1 MGDRNGVKLFN
12 YVRSTLSDSTQKII
26 PTATDS
32 NILGLKDIM
41 FNQDFKPQFNEF
53 VGSLVNRIFTTIIKN
68 KSFSNPLAILK
79 GEKIP
84 LGSIIQGVYTNP
96 PEGKDYEMS
105 ESAMAD
111 ILRIYE
117 PDTKTEYYGINMR
130 KKYPLTLAYTSL
142 EMAFNSWG
150 AFESYIESQ
159 TTALYAA
166 AYIDEYNYTK
176 NLIDGAYSNNKAVIQ
191 TIAPLTDEASTQDFI
206 IKLRTIFNN
215 MLTPSSDYSAYS
227 EMSSD
232 EKNIVTWTTPERII
246 ILIDNETLAKVDVYS
261 LAKAFNIEYA
271 DLIARVVP
279 INHFINPKVHCIICD
294 ESYFQI
300 NEKILEIENFYNI
313 STRSWQLMLHFWEG
327 FNLSAFAPA
336 VILAEELPS
345 VLTNIQISDAP
356 IEITGVGIEEG
367 LDVTLT
373 PANTTGIISY
383 YVDDEKIVS
392 IDKTKT
398 TNAHVALM
406 STGIGSTILHAFSD
420 NGLTAQIEV
429 TVKEA

>member
-1 MGDRNGVKLFN
+1 MADRNGVKLFN
-12 YVRSTLSDSTQKII
+12 YVRSTLSDSTQRII

-53 VGSLVNRIFTTIIKN
+53 VGSLVNRIFTTIIRN

-105 ESAMAD
+105 ESAMSD

-142 EMAFNSWG
+142 EMAFNSWS

-191 TIAPLTDEASTQDFI
+191 TVAPLTDETSTQEFI
-206 IKLRTIFNN
+206 IIGG
-215 MLTPSSDYSAYS
+215 
-227 EMSSD
+227 
-232 EKNIVTWTTPERII
+232 
-246 ILIDNETLAKVDVYS
+246 
-261 LAKAFNIEYA
+261 
-271 DLIARVVP
+271 
-279 INHFINPKVHCIICD
+279 
-294 ESYFQI
+294 SYTF
-300 NEKILEIENFYNI
+300 
-313 STRSWQLMLHFWEG
+313 
-327 FNLSAFAPA
+327 
-336 VILAEELPS
+336 VIMM
-345 VLTNIQISDAP
+345 IK
-356 IEITGVGIEEG
+356 G
-367 LDVTLT
+367 
-373 PANTTGIISY
+373 
-383 YVDDEKIVS
+383 
-392 IDKTKT
+392 
-398 TNAHVALM
+398 M
-406 STGIGSTILHAFSD
+406 
-420 NGLTAQIEV
+420 
-429 TVKEA
+429 